1 MQINLKFGKL
11 LLTIT
16 IDIRFILAVI
26 ILISQ

>member
-1 MQINLKFGKL
+1 MQITLRIGKL

-16 IDIRFILAVI
+16 IDIRLILAVI

>member
-1 MQINLKFGKL
+1 MQITLRIGKL

-16 IDIRFILAVI
+16 IDIQLILAVI